1 MRVPTLILMGL
12 LSVAAVGRGAPAERV
27 LSAEQR
33 VRRVLPDRDGA
44 IWVLFSRSSIIH
56 KYSRQ
61 GHILRGFDTSSL
73 EEVLL
78 SPGERKTLHDIAL
91 DSDGRLL
98 ALLGVSHRP
107 TKRFASFIL
116 RFADLERQPEVIS
129 LENGVAGYK
138 LGVDASGNFVIL
150 GLKSTDLVKTELQH
164 ISGRYPVVHRY
175 TAGGG
180 YAGSFLPVD
189 IDAGSEDSL
198 TRELASP
205 LHHPGNFAVAQ
216 NGDVWVLWMEFPDEW
231 TRPQGKLPS
240 RLYRIDSRGESVPVS
255 PTPPFDG
262 FFITGVI
269 PYGRTPHVALE
280 WKGRGSAG
288 LETVLSDTGGTIL
301 AQGDYP
307 GWVVGLTDD
316 RVLLSLSEPGE
327 GRFSL
332 VWEPRR

>member
-1 MRVPTLILMGL
+1 MRGPTLILMGL
-12 LSVAAVGRGAPAERV
+12 LSVAAVGSGAPAERV

-33 VRRVLPDRDGA
+33 VRRALPDRDGA
-44 IWVLFSRSSIIH
+44 IWVLFSRSSTIH

-180 YAGSFLPVD
+180 YAGSFLPMD
-189 IDAGSEDSL
+189 IDAASEDSL

-205 LHHPGNFAVAQ
+205 LHHPGNFAVEE
-216 NGDVWVLWMEFPDEW
+216 NGDVWVLWMEFPDEGPPL
-231 TRPQGKLPS
+231 RAS
-240 RLYRIDSRGESVPVS
+240 FRRVS
-255 PTPPFDG
+255 T
-262 FFITGVI
+262 
-269 PYGRTPHVALE
+269 
-280 WKGRGSAG
+280 
-288 LETVLSDTGGTIL
+288 
-301 AQGDYP
+301 
-307 GWVVGLTDD
+307 GLTHGARACLCLRLRHSMDSSSPGSFPMD
-316 RVLLSLSEPGE
+316 RCLTSLSN
-327 GRFSL
+327 GRDGGPPAWKRCSRTRAAPFLRKGTTGAGWSA
-332 VWEPRR
+332 